1 MAAGKGRSGTGT
13 LTIGAVDFD
22 DTTPLTA
29 APLLF
34 TAPEVA
40 DTVLY
45 NCAETLPPADET
57 VEDIDDFNSPR
68 SEPELPESA
77 VAAVVES
84 ATQAAAPAP
93 AIMTERRIRAARG
106 NACMAF
112 ISTPPR

>member
-13 LTIGAVDFD
+13 LTVGAVDFG

-34 TAPEVA
+34 TAPVVA
-40 DTVLY
+40 DSVLSS
-45 NCAETLPPADET
+45 CAETLPPADDT
-57 VEDIDDFNSPR
+57 VEVTEDFSSPR
-68 SEPELPESA
+68 SEPELPVSA
-77 VAAVVES
+77 LAALVES

-93 AIMTERRIRAARG
+93 AIITERRIRAARG